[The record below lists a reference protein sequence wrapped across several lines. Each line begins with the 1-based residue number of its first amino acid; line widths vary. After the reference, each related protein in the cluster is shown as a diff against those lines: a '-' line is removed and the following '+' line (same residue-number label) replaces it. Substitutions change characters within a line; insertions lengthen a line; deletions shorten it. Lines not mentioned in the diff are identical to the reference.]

1 LNVQTAAPADT
12 PVAAEPPRETEY
24 LPRTWAE
31 RWLGTAA
38 SPSWVGEAQ
47 RLLLAAGLACL
58 FGAALGLRS
67 GGGTIA
73 LAAIGAPTGIV
84 AVAAVA
90 VPAFAIVLALA
101 NAPLD
106 LTDLAHATSRAAMR
120 AGFFLAGLAPGA
132 ALLVVTCED
141 AITVSIAGFGA
152 LYLAGAIAAHSFAR
166 DLRPRFAAAPPATR
180 AVLGVALP
188 TFLLFAAILAARVW
202 WLALPML
209 TEAS

>member
-12 PVAAEPPRETEY
+12 PLADDTPRDVER
-24 LPRTWAE
+24 LPRTWAA
-31 RWLGTAA
+31 RWLGTAG
-38 SPSWVGEAQ
+38 PPTWVGEAQ

-58 FGAALGLRS
+58 FGAALGLRR
-67 GGGTIA
+67 GGAAIA

-106 LTDLAHATSRAAMR
+106 LTDLAQATSRAAMR
-120 AGFFLAGLAPGA
+120 AGLLLAGLAPGA

-166 DLRPRFAAAPPATR
+166 ELGPRFAAAPTTTR
-180 AVLGVALP
+180 VILGAALP
-188 TFLLFAAILAARVW
+188 TFLVFAAVLAARVW